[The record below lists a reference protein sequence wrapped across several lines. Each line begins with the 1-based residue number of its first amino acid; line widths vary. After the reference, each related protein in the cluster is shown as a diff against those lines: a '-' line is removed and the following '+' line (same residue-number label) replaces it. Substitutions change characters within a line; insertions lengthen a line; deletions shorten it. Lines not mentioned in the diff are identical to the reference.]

1 MVLYVLGCG
10 PVIRADYAAVSQLGN
25 LWITAVLA
33 VGEGLILLDR
43 TGIIR

>member
-10 PVIRADYAAVSQLGN
+10 LVIRADYAAVRQLRN
-25 LWITAVLA
+25 SWITAVLA

-43 TGIIR
+43 RGIIR